1 MKLRRYL
8 GPALLVVLVVL
19 ARSAYVNRAAL
30 ASRWAD
36 ATGAYV
42 LGKGWSGAA
51 AAFLGLDR

>member
-1 MKLRRYL
+1 MKRYRWL
-8 GPALLVVLVVL
+8 VLPVVALVVV
-19 ARSAYVNRAAL
+19 RSVYVNRGAI